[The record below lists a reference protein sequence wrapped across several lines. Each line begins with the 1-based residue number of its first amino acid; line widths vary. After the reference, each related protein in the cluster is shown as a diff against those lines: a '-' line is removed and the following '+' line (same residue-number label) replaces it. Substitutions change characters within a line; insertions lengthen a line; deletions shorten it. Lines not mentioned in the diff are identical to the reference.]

1 MTPEGPFVK
10 CVFIRIRIIF
20 NIACPFQVFLHTFYT
35 NKRKLLYILIY
46 IFCHF
51 LPGSVGCEG
60 ADSPG

>member
-1 MTPEGPFVK
+1 MH
-10 CVFIRIRIIF
+10 IRTNMHYFRHCLSF
-20 NIACPFQVFLHTFYT
+20 SGFFLHTFYT

-51 LPGSVGCEG
+51 LPASVGCEG

>member
-1 MTPEGPFVK
+1 M
-10 CVFIRIRIIF
+10 RIRIIF
-20 NIACPFQVFLHTFYT
+20 DIACPFQVFLHTFYT